1 MKVESVARA
10 RCAVTRQTLLGV
22 LRVVE
27 DTSQSLIDE
36 NVRLENKLR
45 TVTTQLDD
53 ALDEINTQ
61 RDTIRAR
68 DELVSELQEMVSKLR
83 RSR

>member
-1 MKVESVARA
+1 VKVTTLPQVRS
-10 RCAVTRQTLLGV
+10 AVTRETLLGV

-45 TVTTQLDD
+45 TVSAQLED
-53 ALDEINTQ
+53 ALDEINAQ

-68 DELVSELQEMVSKLR
+68 DELIAELQEMAAKLR
-83 RSR
+83 RKP

>member
-1 MKVESVARA
+1 VKVTTLPQVRS
-10 RCAVTRQTLLGV
+10 AVTRETLLGV

-45 TVTTQLDD
+45 TVSAQLED

-68 DELVSELQEMVSKLR
+68 DELIAELQEMAAKLR
-83 RSR
+83 RKP